1 MKEEGK
7 IIQED
12 TDHLMTPENM
22 VTGKPVITATEE
34 TEQIIETIL
43 EDVVAEI
50 KKEDENA
57 QMQDPNKVE
66 SNGAEQILQLEKK

>member
-1 MKEEGK
+1 
-7 IIQED
+7 
-12 TDHLMTPENM
+12 MTPENM

-57 QMQDPNKVE
+57 QM
-66 SNGAEQILQLEKK
+66 